1 MDIGVEISDLID
13 KLKNNRTDGA
23 SELARQAAGIL
34 KTAAESS
41 RTENAAEFVLEQ
53 AEIGKRLTSTHPSMA
68 TIYNMV
74 SRLLSVLD
82 RKSKRMEPDAV
93 RQLVI
98 DRADEVMEE
107 SLKAVEEIARNS
119 ARLIKDGDTILTHSY
134 SSTVVAAL
142 KKASAGYSDIRVVVT
157 RSGPGRSGERTA
169 RELGGLNLGLMF
181 IDDTAAG
188 LYLSEVDKVMVGA
201 DRICSDG
208 AVVNGAGTY
217 MLALAAEKAGIP
229 FYVLCETLKFDS
241 RLKSSEVEIE
251 EKEPEEVAGKA
262 DLPAG
267 TIIRNPYFDI
277 TPLEL
282 ITSVVTENGLF
293 TAKKLASVWKD
304 TLAKR
309 R

>member
-1 MDIGVEISDLID
+1 MDISTKISELIEEIR
-13 KLKNNRTDGA
+13 NNRTDGA
-23 SELARQAAGIL
+23 SELARQAADIL
-34 KTAAESS
+34 KTAAETS

-53 AEIGKRLTSTHPSMA
+53 AEIGKRLTLTRPSMA

-82 RKSKRMEPDAV
+82 RKSKRMELDAV

-98 DRADEVMEE
+98 NRADKVIEE

-142 KKASAGYSDIRVVVT
+142 KKASTEYSDIRVVVT

-169 RELGGLNLGLMF
+169 RELDDLNLGLTF

-188 LYLSEVDKVMVGA
+188 LYLSEVDRVMVGA

-251 EKEPEEVAGKA
+251 EKEPEEVAGTA
-262 DLPAG
+262 DLPTG
-267 TIIRNPYFDI
+267 TRIRNPYFDI

-304 TLAKR
+304 TLAR
-309 R
+309 RR

>member
-1 MDIGVEISDLID
+1 MDISTESSGLIEE
-13 KLKNNRTDGA
+13 LSNNRTDGA

-34 KTAAESS
+34 KTAAVTS
-41 RTENAAEFVLEQ
+41 RTENAADFVLEQ

-74 SRLLSVLD
+74 SRLLGVLD
-82 RKSKRMEPDAV
+82 RKSRMMELEAV

-98 DRADEVMEE
+98 NRADEVIEE
-107 SLKAVEEIARNS
+107 SLRAVEEIAGNS
-119 ARLIKDGDTILTHSY
+119 IRLMKGGDTIITHSY
-134 SSTVVAAL
+134 SSTVITAL
-142 KKASAGYSDIRVVVT
+142 KRASAERKNIRVVVT
-157 RSGPGRSGERTA
+157 RSGPGHFGEKTA
-169 RELGGLNLGLMF
+169 RELGGSGLELIY

-188 LYLSEVDKVMVGA
+188 LYLPETDRVMVGA
-201 DRICSDG
+201 DRVCSDG

-241 RLKSSEVEIE
+241 RMKSSEVEIE
-251 EKEPEEVAGKA
+251 EKEPEEIARAA
-262 DLPAG
+262 DLPEE
-267 TIIRNPYFDI
+267 TVVRNPYFDI

-293 TAKKLASVWKD
+293 TAKKLASAWKD

-309 R
+309 H

>member
-1 MDIGVEISDLID
+1 MDISAEISGLIEEIS
-13 KLKNNRTDGA
+13 NNRTDGA

-34 KTAAESS
+34 KTAAETS

-82 RKSKRMEPDAV
+82 NKSKRMEMDTV
-93 RQLVI
+93 RQLVK
-98 DRADEVMEE
+98 DRADEVIEE

-119 ARLIKDGDTILTHSY
+119 MRLIKNGDMILTHSY
-134 SSTVVAAL
+134 SSTVVATL
-142 KKASAGYSDIRVVVT
+142 NKASTEYSNIRAVVT
-157 RSGPGRSGERTA
+157 RSGSGRSGERTA
-169 RELGGLNLGLMF
+169 RELGDSNLGLMF

-188 LYLSEVDKVMVGA
+188 LYMPEVDTVMVGA

-217 MLALAAEKAGIP
+217 MLALAAEKAGVP

-241 RLKSSEVEIE
+241 RLKGSDVEIE
-251 EKEPEEVAGKA
+251 EKEPEEVTGTA

-267 TIIRNPYFDI
+267 TIVRNPYFDI

-304 TLAKR
+304 TLAR
-309 R
+309 RR